1 MKRKVERSDDFVQA
15 SVVTHRHFDRCVFNS
30 SNSHRYANI
39 VVRVD
44 FGTLLVSVCS
54 DTGRCVADLGWL
66 RYLALTHAMRLNTC
80 NKLRGNVK

>member
-44 FGTLLVSVCS
+44 FGPYLFPFVLILVGALLI
-54 DTGRCVADLGWL
+54 
-66 RYLALTHAMRLNTC
+66 LAGLDIL
-80 NKLRGNVK
+80 L